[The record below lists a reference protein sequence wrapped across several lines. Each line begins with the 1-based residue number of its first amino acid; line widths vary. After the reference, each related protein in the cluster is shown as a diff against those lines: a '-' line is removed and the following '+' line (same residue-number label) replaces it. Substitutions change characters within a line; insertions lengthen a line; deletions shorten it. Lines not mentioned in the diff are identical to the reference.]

1 MLNHRT
7 HVGRSRENTR
17 NLLEADSGG
26 PRRGGRGFS
35 LTKKEPPSSR
45 GGYTGASVHVRFAG
59 WPERV

>member
-1 MLNHRT
+1 M
-7 HVGRSRENTR
+7 GRSRENTR

-26 PRRGGRGFS
+26 PRRAGRGFS
-35 LTKKEPPSSR
+35 LTPVSKERPPLSR